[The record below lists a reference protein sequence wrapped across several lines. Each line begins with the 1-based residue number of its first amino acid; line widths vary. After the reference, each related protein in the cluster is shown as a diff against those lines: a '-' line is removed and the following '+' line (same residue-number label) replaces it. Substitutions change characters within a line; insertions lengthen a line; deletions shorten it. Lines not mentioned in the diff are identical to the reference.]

1 VAGWLI
7 RHLAVAMFFFLI
19 IVGGAWFFAG
29 HLPTSF
35 LPQEDKGGFLCDV
48 QLPEGATLERTSQV
62 LNQATQKLLEMEGVE
77 HVLSVGGFS
86 MLSGRSEN
94 VGFIIC
100 DLKHWDERSRPEL
113 RLDAMVAKAA
123 MELNAIT
130 TASIVPFVPPPIQG
144 LGTTGG
150 FDFRLQA
157 LAGQSPAELVSVARG
172 LVAAANQEP
181 SLARVYT
188 TFTADTPQIFVDLDR
203 TRAEQMGVPV
213 SEVFSVLGHQTGSG
227 YVNDFNMF
235 GRTYD
240 VRVQAQ
246 APYRAKPEDIR
257 DLYVLSDKG
266 EKVPLESLADLSYI
280 LGPKLVKRY
289 NLFSSLDIKGEAA
302 PGYSSGQAMAAMERL
317 AREKLP
323 SGYGFE
329 WSSMSYQEKQ
339 ASGTVVYLFALA
351 MTFAYLFLVGQY
363 ESWTLPASVVL
374 SVLVATLGAFI
385 GLWIFGHPLSL
396 YAQIGIV
403 LLVGLAAKN
412 AILIVEFARDRKN
425 QGASTYEAAVGGAG
439 TRFRPVLM
447 TALTFILGV
456 APLVWAT
463 GAGASSRTHIGTVV
477 FAGMVAATTLGI
489 LIIPALYYIFQRLGE
504 KGQALRWK
512 GRGKQRMQDE

>member
-1 VAGWLI
+1 MV
-7 RHLAVAMFFFLI
+7 

-35 LPQEDKGGFLCDV
+35 LPQEDKGGFFCDV
-48 QLPEGATLERTSQV
+48 QLPEGATLERTNQV
-62 LNQATQKLLEMEGVE
+62 LTRATQKLLEMEGVE
-77 HVLSVGGFS
+77 HVLSVSGFS
-86 MLSGRSEN
+86 LLSGRSEN
-94 VGFIIC
+94 VGFMIC
-100 DLKHWDERSRPEL
+100 DLKHWEERTRPEL
-113 RLDAMVAKAA
+113 RLNAIVAKAA
-123 MELNAIT
+123 REFSAIT
-130 TASIVPFVPPPIQG
+130 TANIIPVVPPPIQG

-157 LAGQSPAELVSVARG
+157 LAGQSPGELVSVARG

-181 SLARVYT
+181 ALSRVYT

-213 SEVFSVLGHQTGSG
+213 SEVFAVLGHQTGSR
-227 YVNDFNMF
+227 YVNDFNLF
-235 GRTYD
+235 GRTYQ
-240 VRVQAQ
+240 VRVQGQ
-246 APYRAKPEDIR
+246 APYRARPEDIR
-257 DLYVLSDKG
+257 DLYVLSGKG
-266 EKVPLESLADLSYI
+266 EKVPLESLVDLSYR
-280 LGPKLVKRY
+280 LGPKVVKRY
-289 NLFSSLDIKGEAA
+289 NLFTSLDIKGEAA
-302 PGYSSGQAMAAMERL
+302 PGYSSGQAMATMERL

-351 MTFAYLFLVGQY
+351 LVFAYLFLVGLY
-363 ESWTLPASVVL
+363 ESWNLPISIVL

-385 GLWIFGHPLSL
+385 GLWISGHPLSL
-396 YAQIGIV
+396 YAQIGVV

-456 APLVWAT
+456 APLVGAT

-477 FAGMVAATTLGI
+477 FAGMIATTTLGI
-489 LIIPALYYIFQRLGE
+489 LIIPALYYIFQQLGE
-504 KGQALRWK
+504 KGQALWWK
-512 GRGKQRMQDE
+512 GRGKQQMQDE

>member
-1 VAGWLI
+1 V
-7 RHLAVAMFFFLI
+7 
-19 IVGGAWFFAG
+19 
-29 HLPTSF
+29 
-35 LPQEDKGGFLCDV
+35 GFL
-48 QLPEGATLERTSQV
+48 
-62 LNQATQKLLEMEGVE
+62 
-77 HVLSVGGFS
+77 
-86 MLSGRSEN
+86 
-94 VGFIIC
+94 IC
-100 DLKHWDERSRPEL
+100 DLKHWDERTRSEL
-113 RLDAMVAKAA
+113 HLDAMVAKAA

-130 TASIVPFVPPPIQG
+130 TANVVPFVPPPIQG

-157 LAGQSPAELVSVARG
+157 LTGQSPAELVAVARG
-172 LVAAANQEP
+172 LVAAANQDP
-181 SLARVYT
+181 SLSRVYT

-203 TRAEQMGVPV
+203 TRAEEMGVPV
-213 SEVFSVLGHQTGSG
+213 SEVFAVLGHQTGSR
-227 YVNDFNMF
+227 YVNDFNLF

-240 VRVQAQ
+240 VTVQGQ
-246 APYRAKPEDIR
+246 APYRAKPEDVL

-266 EKVPLESLADLSYI
+266 KKVPLESLVDLSYI
-280 LGPKLVKRY
+280 LGPKLVQRY
-289 NLFSSLDIKGEAA
+289 NLFSSLDIRGEAA
-302 PGYSSGQAMAAMERL
+302 PGYSSGQAMATMERL

-351 MTFAYLFLVGQY
+351 ITFAYLFLVGQY

-374 SVLVATLGAFI
+374 SVMVATLGAFI
-385 GLWIFGHPLSL
+385 GLSIFGHSLSL
-396 YAQIGIV
+396 YAQIGVV

-412 AILIVEFARDRKN
+412 AILIVEFAKDHRS
-425 QGASTYEAAVGGAG
+425 QGASIYEAALGGAG

-463 GAGASSRTHIGTVV
+463 GAGASSRNHIGAVV

-489 LIIPALYYIFQRLGE
+489 MIIPALYYIFQQLAE
-504 KGQALRWK
+504 KGLTLKWK
-512 GRGKQRMQDE
+512 GRSKKQRQDES